1 MKRNPSLVV
10 SCIFLL
16 VPIFLYSLWIYANTK
31 APQYPNNVELFQ
43 TYIPK
48 GIGGVKGAAWISV
61 AASVIAILLSVKDA
75 ESKNTGVKA
84 TAIIVLVLASILG
97 FLNLFSLM

>member
-16 VPIFLYSLWIYANTK
+16 VPVFPYGLWIYANTK
-31 APQYPNNVELFQ
+31 TSQYPANVELFQ
-43 TYIPK
+43 SYLPK
-48 GIGGVKGAAWISV
+48 GIGGVKGASWISV
-61 AASVIAILLSVKDA
+61 AASVIAILLSVKDV
-75 ESKNTGVKA
+75 ESKNTGIKA
-84 TAIIVLVLASILG
+84 TAIIVLVLAGLLG